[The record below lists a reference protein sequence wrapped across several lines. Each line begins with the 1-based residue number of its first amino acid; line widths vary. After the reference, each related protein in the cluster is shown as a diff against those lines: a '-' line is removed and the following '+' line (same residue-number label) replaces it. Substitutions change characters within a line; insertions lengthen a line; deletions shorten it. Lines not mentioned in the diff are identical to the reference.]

1 MHWCEKKASESDQL
15 AKLFNVKDK
24 KLSVS
29 NDVSGLND
37 MSIINNSK
45 HKLDPDEDQLWL
57 SNNLILLNLFIVK
70 IFLSLN
76 FLNEQEKQL

>member
-29 NDVSGLND
+29 NDVSRLND

-45 HKLDPDEDQLWL
+45 HKLDPDEDQL
-57 SNNLILLNLFIVK
+57 
-70 IFLSLN
+70 
-76 FLNEQEKQL
+76 